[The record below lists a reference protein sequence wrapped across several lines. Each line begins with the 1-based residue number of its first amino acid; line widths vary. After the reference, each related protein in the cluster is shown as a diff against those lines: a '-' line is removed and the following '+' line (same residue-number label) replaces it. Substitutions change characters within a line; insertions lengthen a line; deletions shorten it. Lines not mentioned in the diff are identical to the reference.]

1 MSRTT
6 KTRFRLLVVD
16 PSVVCREGI
25 AAILARNDRF
35 EIRHSSSER
44 ESEAKLAKE
53 HNPDVLLI
61 DPFRDGIDGVWL
73 IKGLADSFPR
83 MQIIVISQ
91 RPEEVYAERIL

>member
-1 MSRTT
+1 
-6 KTRFRLLVVD
+6 LIVD

-35 EIRHSSSER
+35 EICRSSSER
-44 ESEAKLAKE
+44 ESEAKLAKD
-53 HNPDVLLI
+53 HNPDLLLI

-83 MQIIVISQ
+83 MRIIVASQ
-91 RPEEVYAERIL
+91 RPEEVYAERIKGL